1 MADDG
6 SQQRKPD
13 FRTAVEDAKVLATV
27 LVMELESVLGR
38 RLKLRSPA
46 VVAAIGVVATLVLA
60 LVVVMVL
67 LQAGDANAVSDN
79 AALIAAV
86 VALGS
91 VFTTQMVSISLDE
104 RRALEARDIEAQ
116 RAHETALQN
125 YIKAVGELLIE
136 KPLREAGQDDNLS
149 TVVRAQ
155 TLSVLE
161 GLDPDRKRTLL
172 QFLHESGLIR
182 KDKRVVS
189 LGAADLR
196 EANLRGA
203 RLREA
208 NLSWAN
214 LSGAY
219 LTEASLGG
227 ARLRGTNL
235 SGADM
240 SRADMSRA
248 YLNGS
253 ILGGANLSGAD
264 MTEAFL
270 QEANLSGANLS
281 GADIRGAN
289 LQEANLSGANLNG
302 SILKRANVQGAT
314 GVTSQRL
321 EQLAYSLQGAIM
333 PGGSKHP

>member
-116 RAHETALQN
+116 RSHETALQN

-136 KPLREAGQDDNLS
+136 KPLREAGQDDTLS

-189 LGAADLR
+189 LGGAD
-196 EANLRGA
+196 
-203 RLREA
+203 
-208 NLSWAN
+208 
-214 LSGAY
+214 
-219 LTEASLGG
+219 LTEANLGG
-227 ARLRGTNL
+227 ARLRGANL

-321 EQLAYSLQGAIM
+321 EQLAYSLQNAIM